1 MPRRG
6 AKTSRLRR
14 APGPRLNVP
23 PPGMLS
29 ACECRKSCHPHLTWD
44 SCTGL
49 IWGERQR
56 ANLVPGLN
64 SSCDLPLALPDLR
77 PAVRLAGPAAPL

>member
-6 AKTSRLRR
+6 ARTSRLRR

-29 ACECRKSCHPHLTWD
+29 ALR
-44 SCTGL
+44 
-49 IWGERQR
+49 R
-56 ANLVPGLN
+56 
-64 SSCDLPLALPDLR
+64 LR
-77 PAVRLAGPAAPL
+77 PAQLLELATDACEFFLKVFGVALQVPGAPAAPGRERDRLAGRWPVRTNNR

>member
-6 AKTSRLRR
+6 ARTSRLRR

-29 ACECRKSCHPHLTWD
+29 ALR
-44 SCTGL
+44 
-49 IWGERQR
+49 R
-56 ANLVPGLN
+56 
-64 SSCDLPLALPDLR
+64 LR
-77 PAVRLAGPAAPL
+77 PAQLLELATDACEFFLKVFGVVLQVPGGRLPRRAGNGTGWPGGGPYT